1 MELIVFEKKYL
12 ESFKQLSELK
22 KEQDRLAEIEKN
34 VKAQIEKAMDE
45 NNILSVKNEF
55 VTISRVAASESKSI
69 DLKALEA
76 KEPQLYI
83 DLLKDYPKVTSKNAY
98 IRIVVK

>member
-1 MELIVFEKKYL
+1 MDLTVFEKKYL

-34 VKAQIEKAMDE
+34 VKAEIEKAMDD
-45 NNILSVKNEF
+45 NDIVSVKNDY
-55 VTISRVAASESKSI
+55 VTITRVAASESKSI
-69 DLKALEA
+69 DLKALET
-76 KEPQLYI
+76 KEHDLYEK
-83 DLLKDYPKVTSKNAY
+83 LLTDYPKVTTKKAY

>member
-1 MELIVFEKKYL
+1 MELTVFEKKYL

-34 VKAQIEKAMDE
+34 VKAEIEKAMDD
-45 NNILSVKNEF
+45 NDIVSVKNDY
-55 VTISRVAASESKSI
+55 VTITRVAASESKSI
-69 DLKALEA
+69 DLKALQDR
-76 KEPQLYI
+76 EPKLYE
-83 DLLKDYPKVTSKNAY
+83 DLIADYPKVTTKKAY